1 MSYFKK
7 VIYENGDALVLL
19 GKKEEYK
26 SVVAKEFIFQHQR
39 TDFTGLSY
47 SYLFESE
54 GMTRED
60 EKRAKE
66 FRFNTTFIEKGEEY
80 DKIEDAIDEVVKVS
94 HGKRKI
100 EDDPDFDPE
109 QEQVYGG
116 VWTDKGLVFIA
127 KKNKNGK
134 WEIL

>member
-1 MSYFKK
+1 MSYFRKI
-7 VIYENGDALVLL
+7 IYENGTALVLL
-19 GKKEEYK
+19 GRKEEYK
-26 SVVAKEFIFQHQR
+26 SIVAKEFIYNHKR

-66 FRFNTTFIEKGEEY
+66 LRFNTTFIEKGEEY
-80 DKIEDAIDEVVKVS
+80 DKIEDALDEVVELSYGKYKV
-94 HGKRKI
+94 I
-100 EDDPDFDPE
+100 DPDFDPE

-116 VWTDKGLVFIA
+116 VWTEKGLIFVA